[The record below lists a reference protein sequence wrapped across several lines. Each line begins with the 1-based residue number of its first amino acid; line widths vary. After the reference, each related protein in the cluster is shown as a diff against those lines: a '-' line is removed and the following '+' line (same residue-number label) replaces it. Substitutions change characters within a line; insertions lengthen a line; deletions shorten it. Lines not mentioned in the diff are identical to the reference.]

1 MSASH
6 QHPVSGGGGA
16 CPPRLALSVGDVA
29 CVCVAQAAIIASVPA
44 SSLSQRDN
52 KTEETLVELDV
63 LIAERK

>member
-1 MSASH
+1 MSPSH

-16 CPPRLALSVGDVA
+16 CPPRLALSWMTDVA
-29 CVCVAQAAIIASVPA
+29 CCVAQAAIIGSVPA

>member
-1 MSASH
+1 M
-6 QHPVSGGGGA
+6 
-16 CPPRLALSVGDVA
+16 